1 MVSKKI
7 KQITFLVFRIVFSI
21 SILLFIFTKIDIK
34 HFIEGIKRINPF
46 FIMIAFLFYWITL
59 LFLSARWKLLLS
71 PFLSKR
77 VSTPEIFRVYMLG
90 MLINTLTPATMGVD
104 ISRGLILSGHSSG
117 KTKGFA
123 TVVVDRIAGM
133 LGIFF
138 LAVTCILLQYR
149 SFSNKNLLIYFS
161 LFFIIILMGMILIF
175 FPFFKKI
182 MEVMRRRIK
191 IFRAGERLY
200 DFYEAI
206 YSYRDKLSLI
216 IYAFLISILLQMTFS
231 FQALFVGKSFGLNT
245 NILTFI
251 SFVPVINALNFL
263 PVTISGLGLREAG
276 FFILFKNYISKEDAI
291 LISLFYWFV
300 STAGN
305 LPALYYLFKNPLK
318 RREK

>member
-7 KQITFLVFRIVFSI
+7 KQIAFLGFRIILSV

-34 HFIEGIKRINPF
+34 HFIEGIKKINPF
-46 FIMIAFLFYWITL
+46 FIIIAFFFYWITL
-59 LFLSARWKLLLS
+59 FFLSVRWKLLLS

-77 VSTPEIFRVYMLG
+77 LSILEIFRVYMLG
-90 MLINTLTPATMGVD
+90 MLINTVTPATMGVD

-123 TVVVDRIAGM
+123 SVLVDRIAGM

-138 LAVTCILLQYR
+138 LAVICILLQYR
-149 SFSNKNLLIYFS
+149 NFSNKNLVIYFS
-161 LFFIIILMGMILIF
+161 LFFIVILMGMILIF
-175 FPFFKKI
+175 FPFFKKV
-182 MEVMRRRIK
+182 MELVRRKIK
-191 IFRAGERLY
+191 ILGAGERLY
-200 DFYEAI
+200 DFYSAI
-206 YSYRDKLSLI
+206 YSYRDKLLLLV
-216 IYAFLISILLQMTFS
+216 YAFLISILLQMTFS
-231 FQALFVGKSFGLNT
+231 FQAFFVGKSFGVNT
-245 NILTFI
+245 GILIFL

-276 FFILFKNYISKEDAI
+276 FFILFKNHISKEDAI
-291 LISLFYWFV
+291 LISLFYWVV

-318 RREK
+318 RGEK